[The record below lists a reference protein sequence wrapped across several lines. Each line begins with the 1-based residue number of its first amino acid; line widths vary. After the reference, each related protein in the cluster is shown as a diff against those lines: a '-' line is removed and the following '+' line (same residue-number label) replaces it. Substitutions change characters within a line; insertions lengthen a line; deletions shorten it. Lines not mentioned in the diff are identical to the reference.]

1 MKALV
6 KDLVGATEPAVN
18 DLGRITLRT
27 AEPLALALD
36 DYARVRRT
44 GAFLLVDPADGAT
57 LAAGTADLS

>member
-6 KDLVGATEPAVN
+6 KDLAGATEPAVN

-27 AEPLALALD
+27 AEPLALG

-44 GAFLLVDPADGAT
+44 GAFLLADPADGAT